1 MVNTIDII
9 KDLVTNLD
17 LKLNVTSVETVG
29 STYKL
34 FTCNTYYLAPQSKV
48 TINAVV
54 YTVVSLVNNEYLI
67 VSGASLPIKGIYNL
81 TNPYFT
87 HGTVKQ
93 ANEELSMES
102 DMFKKTPMVFLKR
115 PFSEIFYNGQQSD
128 DRNADLTLYFLTQAD
143 FDHWQIDS
151 FDENAIKP
159 MYNLMTAFIEMINKN
174 KQINKALINDYRI
187 EEKIKF
193 SVYVNDKGH
202 EKSYF
207 NDTLSGIQLNISLP
221 IRKNYTCTC

>member
-17 LKLNVTSVETVG
+17 LKLNVTSVVTVG
-29 STYKL
+29 TTYKL

-54 YTVVSLVNNEYLI
+54 YTVVSIVNNEYII
-67 VSGASLPIKGIYNL
+67 VSGASLPSKGVYSL
-81 TNPYFT
+81 PAPYFT

-102 DMFKKTPMVFLKR
+102 DMFKKTPMVFLRR
-115 PFSEIFYNGQQSD
+115 PFSEVFYNGQQSD
-128 DRNADLTLYFLTQAD
+128 ERNVDLTLYFLTQAD
-143 FDHWQIDS
+143 FEHWQIDS
-151 FDENAIKP
+151 FDANAIKP
-159 MYNLMTAFIEMINKN
+159 MYNLMNAFINMLNNNKY
-174 KQINKALINDYRI
+174 INKANISEFRI

-193 SVYVNDKGH
+193 GIYVNDKGY
-202 EKSYF
+202 ENSIF
-207 NDTLSGIQLNISLP
+207 NDTLSGVQLSLSLP

>member
-1 MVNTIDII
+1 MVSTIDII

-17 LKLNVTSVETVG
+17 LKLNVTSVEIVD
-29 STYKL
+29 STYKIY
-34 FTCNTYYLAPQSKV
+34 TCNTYYLAPQSKV

-67 VSGASLPIKGIYNL
+67 VTGASLPIKGVYNL
-81 TNPYFT
+81 TAPFFT

-128 DRNADLTLYFLTQAD
+128 DRNVDLTLYFLTQAD
-143 FDHWQIDS
+143 FEHWQIDS

-159 MYNLMTAFIEMINKN
+159 MYNLMNAFIEMLNKN

-207 NDTLSGIQLNISLP
+207 NDTLSGVQLNISLP

>member
-29 STYKL
+29 STYKI
-34 FTCNTYYLAPQSKV
+34 FTCNTYYLAPKSKI

-54 YTVVSLVNNEYLI
+54 YTVVSLINNEYII
-67 VSGASLPIKGIYNL
+67 VTGASLPIKGVYTL
-81 TNPYFT
+81 PSPYFT

-102 DMFKKTPMVFLKR
+102 DMFKKTPMVFLRR
-115 PFSEIFYNGQQSD
+115 PFSEVFYNGQQSD
-128 DRNADLTLYFLTQAD
+128 ERNVDLTLYFLTQAD
-143 FDHWQIDS
+143 FEHWQIDS
-151 FDENAIKP
+151 FDANAIKP
-159 MYNLMTAFIEMINKN
+159 MYNLMNAFINMLNN
-174 KQINKALINDYRI
+174 NRYINKANISEFRV

-193 SVYVNDKGH
+193 GIYVNEKGY
-202 EKSYF
+202 ENSIF
-207 NDTLSGIQLNISLP
+207 NDTLSGVQLSFSLP